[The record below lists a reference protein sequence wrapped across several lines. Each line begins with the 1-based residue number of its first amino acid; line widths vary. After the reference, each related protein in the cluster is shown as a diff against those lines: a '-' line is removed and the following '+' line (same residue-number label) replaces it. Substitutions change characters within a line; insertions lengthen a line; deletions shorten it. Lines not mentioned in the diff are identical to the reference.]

1 MIDKEQFGRQ
11 LPDAVKGH
19 WAETWIPAQFR
30 PYMRLARFER
40 PIGWWLL
47 LLPCWWSGSLAATAN
62 PGTYPNLWNFAL
74 FFFGAIVMRGAGSAY
89 NDILD
94 RNIDGRVERTCM
106 RPLPSGQV
114 SLSQAIAF
122 LVFLCLVGLLILLSY
137 NRFAIM
143 TGFASLGVVALY
155 PLMKRVIWIPQAV
168 LGLAFSWGALMGWA
182 AHTGSLG
189 LSPVLLCFCGVFWT
203 IGYDTIYAL
212 QDIDDDEIAGVKSS
226 ALYFGRHVRFAIGI
240 CYSIAVVL
248 LFASLF
254 AAQASMLS
262 YFGAVGFATHLCWQI
277 FRMNRHDGE
286 LALKLFRSNRDA
298 ALILFAGLF
307 LDALV

>member
-1 MIDKEQFGRQ
+1 MIDEEQSGKP

-19 WAETWIPAQFR
+19 WADTWIPAQFR

-47 LLPCWWSGSLAATAN
+47 LLPCWWSASLAATATPN
-62 PGTYPNLWNFAL
+62 TYPNLLNMAL
-74 FFFGAIVMRGAGSAY
+74 FFIGSIIMRGAGSTY

-94 RNIDGRVERTCM
+94 RNIDGRVERTRM

-114 SLSQAIAF
+114 SLAQAVIF
-122 LVFLCLVGLLILLSY
+122 LAALCLVGLMILLTF
-137 NRFAIM
+137 NRFTIL
-143 TGFASLGVVALY
+143 TGFASLGFVAMY

-182 AHTGSLG
+182 AHTGSLT
-189 LSPVLLCFCGVFWT
+189 LSPFLLYFSGVFWT
-203 IGYDTIYAL
+203 VGYDTIYAL

-226 ALYFGRHVRFAIGI
+226 ALYFGSYVKPAVGA
-240 CYSIAVVL
+240 CYFVAVIL
-248 LFASLF
+248 LFASLS
-254 AAQASMLS
+254 ATNADMLS
-262 YFGAVGFATHLCWQI
+262 YLGATGFAAHLAWQI
-277 FRMNRHDGE
+277 IRLDRHNGD
-286 LALKLFRSNRDA
+286 LALRLFRSNRDA
-298 ALILFAGLF
+298 GLILLAGLF

>member
-1 MIDKEQFGRQ
+1 MIDKEQSGKQ

-19 WAETWIPAQFR
+19 WADTWIPTQFR
-30 PYMRLARFER
+30 PYMRLGRFER

-47 LLPCWWSGSLAATAN
+47 LLPCWWSASLAATAS
-62 PGTYPNLWNFAL
+62 PGTYPNLLNLAL
-74 FFFGAIVMRGAGSAY
+74 FFFGAIVMRGAGSTY

-94 RNIDGRVERTCM
+94 RNIDGRVERTRM

-114 SLSQAIAF
+114 SPTQAIAF
-122 LVFLCLVGLLILLSY
+122 LVLLCLVGLLILLSF

-143 TGFASLGVVALY
+143 TGFASLGFVALY

-182 AHTGSLG
+182 AHIGSLS
-189 LSPVLLCFCGVFWT
+189 LSPILLYFCGVFWT

-226 ALYFGRHVRFAIGI
+226 ALYFGRHVKSAIGA
-240 CYSIAVVL
+240 CYLIAVIL

-254 AAQASMLS
+254 TAKANMLS
-262 YFGAVGFATHLCWQI
+262 YLGAVGFAIHLVWQI
-277 FRMNRHDGE
+277 IRMDRHNGE

-307 LDALV
+307 LDALI